1 MTRCE
6 DIRAEFSAF
15 IAGEPADDGW
25 ESVRGHIGGCS
36 PCADHCAELRKV
48 WGGLGEIKM
57 EEVPRGALDRLHARI
72 AAEAAVARGPAGWL
86 VGMADAM
93 LGLIALF
100 MISRVI
106 PVSTFCRLCTSVLRG
121 TRFNDWIYAGEF
133 TAGSV
138 LSALS
143 VLVALFVGRYAWNR
157 DSSGRLAA
165 AGFGYALLA
174 IVAGP
179 HNVVVGNSTAFAAWR
194 GGVALGSLLMVGTVW
209 LWRKTV
215 SPQSA

>member
-1 MTRCE
+1 MTRCD

-36 PCADHCAELRKV
+36 PCADHCAELRRV
-48 WGGLGEIKM
+48 WSGLEQVKF
-57 EEVPRGALDRLHARI
+57 EEVPRGALDRLHERI
-72 AAEAAVARGPAGWL
+72 RAEAELARGPAGWL
-86 VGMADAM
+86 MGLADGM

-100 MISRVI
+100 LISRVL
-106 PVSTFCRLCTSVLRG
+106 PVATFCRLCTSMLRG
-121 TRFNDWIYAGEF
+121 TMFNDWIYAGEF

-143 VLVALFVGRYAWNR
+143 VLVALLVGRYAWNR
-157 DSSGRLAA
+157 DATGRLPA
-165 AGFGYALLA
+165 AGFAYALLA

-194 GGVALGSLLMVGTVW
+194 GGVALGSILMVATVW

-215 SPQSA
+215 KLQSA